1 MTGRTGLVVAGAGAR
16 GAYEAGVLTELLP
29 RLTRTWSAPS
39 ILVGTSAGAL
49 NVAALAG
56 LTGTDPQDASAE
68 LVSRWESVRTDEVI
82 ALPSSALE
90 AGAAYAGDLL
100 GLPSWLRRA
109 LGLPDR
115 VTRLLDAERLR
126 PVVERVVDWDR
137 LHHAIA
143 RGPVDAVG
151 VACTSAGTGGTVV
164 FVERGPGVPLP
175 PYDPGRDIRYV
186 DTRLTADHLLA
197 SAAVPVLFAPRRLD
211 DGWYLDGG
219 VRLNTPLKPALR
231 LGADRIGVVATTP
244 AVPVPEGPAPPEHAP
259 DVYAVAALALRIVL
273 GAGVT
278 EDLRTLRAVNEL
290 VERGADDRHA
300 RIGTWFAGPP
310 ADRGAELAA
319 LAAEVRRREYGGLRA
334 LRNPSLFVLERL
346 VGGGVPDVDSTDGA
360 ELLSFLFFDRAFA
373 SAAAALGAEHAATAV
388 APDSAAQDSAAPDA
402 AAPDSA
408 APGRRAPMSPVGR
421 RGRYS

>member
-1 MTGRTGLVVAGAGAR
+1 MAGRTGLVVAGAGAR
-16 GAYEAGVLTELLP
+16 GAYEAGALTELLP

-56 LTGTDPQDASAE
+56 LTGTDPAEATAE

-82 ALPSSALE
+82 ALPSSALQ
-90 AGAAYAGDLL
+90 AGIAYAGDLL
-100 GLPSWLRRA
+100 GVGSRLRRA
-109 LGLPDR
+109 VGLPDR

-151 VACTSAGTGGTVV
+151 VAATSAGTGGTVV

-186 DTRLTADHLLA
+186 DTRLTTDHLLA
-197 SAAVPVLFAPRRLD
+197 SAAVPVLFSPRRLD

-231 LGADRIGVVATTP
+231 LGAERLGIVATTP
-244 AVPVPEGPAPPEHAP
+244 AVPVPDAPAPAERTP

-290 VERGADDRHA
+290 VGRGTDDRHT
-300 RIGTWFAGPP
+300 RVGTWFAGPP
-310 ADRGAELAA
+310 AERATELAD
-319 LAAEVRRREYGGLRA
+319 LAHDVRRTEYGGVRA
-334 LRNPSLFVLERL
+334 LRNPSLLVLERL
-346 VGGGVPDVDSTDGA
+346 LGGAVPDVDRTHGA
-360 ELLSFLFFDRAFA
+360 ELLSFLFFDPAFA
-373 SAAAALGAEHAATAV
+373 SAAAALGADHASTAVSPDRPVRAARRRRAV
-388 APDSAAQDSAAPDA
+388 APGS
-402 AAPDSA
+402 
-408 APGRRAPMSPVGR
+408 GTRR
-421 RGRYS
+421 

>member
-1 MTGRTGLVVAGAGAR
+1 MAGRTGLVVAGAGAR
-16 GAYEAGVLTELLP
+16 GAYEAGALTELLP

-39 ILVGTSAGAL
+39 VLVGTSAGAL

-56 LTGTDPQDASAE
+56 LTGTDPEEAAAE
-68 LVSRWESVRTDEVI
+68 LVTRWESVRTSEVV
-82 ALPSSALE
+82 ALPSSAFE
-90 AGAAYAGDLL
+90 AGAAYLGDLA
-100 GLPSWLRRA
+100 GVPSALRRL

-164 FVERGPGVPLP
+164 FVERGPDVGLP

-186 DTRLTADHLLA
+186 DAVLTPDHLLA
-197 SAAVPVLFAPRRLD
+197 SAAVPVLFAPRRIEGPD
-211 DGWYLDGG
+211 PGWYLDGG

-231 LGADRIGVVATTP
+231 LEADRIGVVATTP
-244 AVPVPEGPAPPEHAP
+244 AVPVPEAADPPADVP

-290 VERGADDRHA
+290 VERGVDGRHR
-300 RIGTWFAGPP
+300 RIGSWFTGPP
-310 ADRGAELAA
+310 PDRGTELAD
-319 LAAEVRRREYGGLRA
+319 LAAEVRRTEYGGLCA

-346 VGGGVPDVDSTDGA
+346 VGGGVPDVDPTHGA
-360 ELLSFLFFDRAFA
+360 ELLSFLFFDPAFA
-373 SAAAALGAEHAATAV
+373 SAAAALGAAHAT
-388 APDSAAQDSAAPDA
+388 SA
-402 AAPDSA
+402 AAPDGPEPA
-408 APGRRAPMSPVGR
+408 RRAR
-421 RGRYS
+421 A